1 MKIPLLTQPSP
12 LEKVIPEEYPNNF
25 EIKLPLIFVLDVS
38 TSMQG
43 EGIRQLNQGLKAF
56 EFFFMED
63 PVALAR
69 LEIGIL
75 TFGTDIQI
83 AKNFS
88 ALGQPA
94 FPELKAGGRTLMKEG
109 LENAFKLLESRKSWY
124 KNFGLQYYRPYIIMI
139 TDGSPWPNKDLG
151 HLPEFINQQMEERR
165 FVFQAFGAGKA
176 NMRILTNLSHP
187 EFPPLKISG
196 YDFENFFRWLIPSIS
211 IIVSNSIAG
220 NEFTTPKENVF
231 QITL

>member
-139 TDGSPWPNKDLG
+139 TDGAPWPNKNLG
-151 HLPEFINQQMEERR
+151 HLPEFINQQMNERR